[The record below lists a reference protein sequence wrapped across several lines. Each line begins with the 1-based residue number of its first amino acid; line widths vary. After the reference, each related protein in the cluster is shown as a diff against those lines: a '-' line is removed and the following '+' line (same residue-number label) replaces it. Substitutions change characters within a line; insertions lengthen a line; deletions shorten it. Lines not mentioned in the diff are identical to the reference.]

1 MSSIVKVF
9 GNRVNDNDVINTFN
23 MILDEHYKNDSLMDV
38 KSYHH
43 SIEKEKNKKYD

>member
-1 MSSIVKVF
+1 MSSIVKVS

-23 MILDEHYKNDSLMDV
+23 MILDKHYKSDSLKDV
-38 KSYHH
+38 KSYRH